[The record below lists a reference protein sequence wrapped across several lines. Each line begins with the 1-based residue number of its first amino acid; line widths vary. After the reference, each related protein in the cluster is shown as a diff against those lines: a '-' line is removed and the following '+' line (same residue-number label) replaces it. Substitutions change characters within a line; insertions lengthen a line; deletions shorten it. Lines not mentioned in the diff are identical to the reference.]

1 MKKEARKAQLI
12 ECALKLFAEKGYH
25 STSIA
30 DIVRSSGVARG
41 TFYIYFQD
49 KYHIFQELLKS
60 NFSYIYRILPD
71 LKLTKEMNEQ
81 QLEKAL
87 RESLKQLLS
96 HKNAIDFITI
106 VTQEAV
112 GVDKGFAEQVEHF
125 YQTITNIFCG
135 YVARAQVLGKVRK
148 QDHYL
153 VARFVVGILKEVIFQ
168 WARKEITDLDQLA
181 KTLVD
186 FVMFGVRGEKPKSQK
201 SI

>member
-1 MKKEARKAQLI
+1 MKKEFRKAQLI

-25 STSIA
+25 STSVA
-30 DIVRSSGVARG
+30 DIVRSLGVARG

-49 KYHIFQELLKS
+49 KHHIFQELLNS
-60 NFSYIYRILPD
+60 NFAYIYRIFPD
-71 LKLTKEMNEQ
+71 LKLTKEMNEK

-125 YQTITNIFCG
+125 YKTITNIFCG
-135 YVARAQVLGKVRK
+135 YIARAQSLGKVKK
-148 QDHYL
+148 QDPYL
-153 VARFVVGILKEVIFQ
+153 VARFVVGMLKEVIFQ
-168 WARKEITDLDQLA
+168 WARKEITDLDQLSR
-181 KTLVD
+181 TLVE
-186 FVMFGVRGEKPKSQK
+186 FVMFGVRGDKPPPN
-201 SI
+201 